1 MFSVRS
7 SLQQPTGDPIRS
19 FKCPCLSEMMGLRSG
34 WKLIQQNESFIEQR
48 KNFEDFIFENDI
60 AVQRIIDTYRRG
72 LQSARHISD
81 YYVCVL
87 NLFASGKTSVEVQE
101 SILANPKYQRLK
113 LTFSPELEV
122 TTGAFNSGNKSEVY
136 IQEAYKKAPRC
147 AICGGLLHTHSI
159 SIDHIQRK
167 RDGGLG
173 CVENGQLT
181 HPYCNTGVKN

>member
-1 MFSVRS
+1 MLKPEIWRH
-7 SLQQPTGDPIRS
+7 
-19 FKCPCLSEMMGLRSG
+19 
-34 WKLIQQNESFIEQR
+34 
-48 KNFEDFIFENDI
+48 ENDI

>member
-1 MFSVRS
+1 MNNDTKEEDY
-7 SLQQPTGDPIRS
+7 LTGEETIRS
-19 FKCPCLSEMMGLRSG
+19 LKRTERMVQLFSSVAPCSYGLHPLLYCYSNKGNFRPASFYG
-34 WKLIQQNESFIEQR
+34 AIEFIRTLDTNPAILKSFIEQR

-113 LTFSPELEV
+113 LTFPL
-122 TTGAFNSGNKSEVY
+122 NLK
-136 IQEAYKKAPRC
+136 
-147 AICGGLLHTHSI
+147 
-159 SIDHIQRK
+159 
-167 RDGGLG
+167 
-173 CVENGQLT
+173 
-181 HPYCNTGVKN
+181 